1 MKKRIKINNL
11 IKKLTTVVKLMYY
24 LFMKIT
30 GTINQI
36 IYRNSENGYTVLE
49 ILSSSRLVTVSGK
62 FPIVG
67 LGEELELEG
76 EFKVN
81 AKYGEQFVAESVKA
95 MKPTDENAIIKYL
108 SCGLIPGVGE
118 VTAKNIVKKFRE
130 QTLNVIEN
138 SPAELAQIR
147 GISAK
152 KAYEIHATYKDIK
165 KMQEA
170 VMFLQKYDISI
181 NMAVKIYNK
190 YKVRTEEVLMQ
201 NPYQLIEDIDG
212 IGFKTADKIAFKL
225 GIAFDSDIRIR
236 AGIIFTLTEIAEKQ
250 GSTVA
255 YAEELKNQT
264 LKVLELDDKF
274 LSEIEKAISDLEIV
288 GLVRRVDFNEKEAYA
303 ISKYYQMEDYIS
315 KKLLNLCSAN
325 EVSSLGSEAQIEQ
338 YETLAGIK
346 LHEKQ
351 REAVLAGTGEGVV
364 VITGGPGTGKTTIV
378 KAILKI
384 FQQQRMK
391 CMLMAPTGRAA
402 KRLEEQTGEEASTIH
417 RALEANF
424 AKNERGF
431 VRNEN
436 NPLDADV
443 VIIDEVSML
452 DAFLMNSLL
461 KALNYSTRLIL
472 VGDKDQLPSVGAGN
486 ILADIISSGQ
496 FPVVELTQI
505 YRQSEDSMIA
515 QYAHKINNSEMP
527 DLKFKSSDF
536 FYSSTADPTA
546 AANEI
551 VSLITQRMPKYF
563 TGLNSSDIQVIA
575 PMKQG
580 SAGVDNLN
588 VLIQDKLNP
597 ESFDKKQIELQ
608 KRVFRVGDKVMQ
620 IVNNYDRE
628 WEKITKM
635 GYPIYGDGVFN
646 GDMGYVDDINKEIN
660 ELYVLFEDGRRACY
674 SYAELDEIVL
684 AYAITIH
691 KSQGSEFP
699 AVIIPIMGGNP
710 MLMNKN
716 LLYTAVTRAKRL
728 VVLIGKQSNIYY
740 MIKNKISATR
750 STMLEKL
757 LVKNV
762 NLLNI

>member
-1 MKKRIKINNL
+1 MKLK
-11 IKKLTTVVKLMYY
+11 
-24 LFMKIT
+24 

-36 IYRNSENGYTVLE
+36 VYRNSENGYTVLE
-49 ILSSSRLVTVSGK
+49 VFSGGILTTVSGK

-67 LGEELELEG
+67 IGEELELEG
-76 EFKVN
+76 EFKMN
-81 AKYGEQFVAESVKA
+81 AKYGEQFVAETVKTI
-95 MKPTDENAIIKYL
+95 KPTDEVAIIKYL
-108 SCGLIPGVGE
+108 SCGLISGVGE
-118 VTAKNIVKKFRE
+118 ATAKNIVKQFRE
-130 QTLNVIEN
+130 NTLEIIEN
-138 SPAELAQIR
+138 NPQMLASVR
-147 GISAK
+147 GISQK
-152 KAYEIHATYKDIK
+152 KAYEIHQTYNEIK

-181 NMAVKIYNK
+181 NTAVKIYNK
-190 YKVRTEEVLMQ
+190 YKVRTEEVIEK

-212 IGFKTADKIAFKL
+212 IGFKSADKIAFKL
-225 GIAFDSDIRIR
+225 GVKTDSDIRIR
-236 AGIIFTLTEIAEKQ
+236 AAIVYALTEIAEKQ

-255 YAEELKNQT
+255 YLENLQEFT
-264 LKVLELDDKF
+264 LQILELPIDFIDKINKS
-274 LSEIEKAISDLEIV
+274 LSDLEV
-288 GLVRRVDFNEKEAYA
+288 EGVVRNINFNDKEAYA

-315 KKLLNLCSAN
+315 KKLLNLCSSD
-325 EVSSLGSEAQIEQ
+325 EVVRYGDEKQIEQ
-338 YETLAGIK
+338 YETLNGIK

-351 REAVLAGTGEGVV
+351 KEAVFAGANEGVV

-384 FQQQRMK
+384 FKNQKLK

-402 KRLEEQTGEEASTIH
+402 KRLEDQTGESASTIH

-424 AKNERGF
+424 EKSGRGF
-431 VRNEN
+431 AKNEN
-436 NPLDADV
+436 NPIETDV
-443 VIIDEVSML
+443 VIVDEVSML
-452 DAFLMNSLL
+452 DAYLMNSLL

-486 ILADIISSGQ
+486 VLADIIASQQ
-496 FPVVELTQI
+496 FRVIELTQI

-536 FYSSTADPTA
+536 FYSSTSEPAKVA
-546 AANEI
+546 EEI
-551 VSLITQRMPKYF
+551 VTLITDRMPKYF
-563 TGLNSSDIQVIA
+563 EGLASEDIQVIA
-575 PMKQG
+575 PMKAG
-580 SAGVDNLN
+580 MAGVDNIN
-588 VLIQDKLNP
+588 ALIQERLNP
-597 ESFDKKQIELQ
+597 ESYDKKQISLQ

-628 WEKITKM
+628 WEKLSKL
-635 GYPIYGDGVFN
+635 GYPIYGEGVFN
-646 GDMGYVDDINKEIN
+646 GDIGYVVDVNTDIN
-660 ELYVLFEDGRRACY
+660 ELYILFEDGRKACY

-699 AVIIPIMGGNP
+699 AVIIPIMGGSP
-710 MLMNKN
+710 LLMNKN

-740 MIKNKISATR
+740 MIKNQSSAIR
-750 STMLEKL
+750 NTMLEKL
-757 LVKNV
+757 LIKNV
-762 NLLNI
+762 NLLNFN